1 MYRFFILMM
10 IGLTVFSNGFTQS
23 FPAIIPTP
31 ISTIQKEG
39 YFELNNETI
48 LYYDSASINSKNFL
62 ASFLLQYYKIKL
74 KAKPYNGDFKAI
86 NNSTN
91 TITLHKQTAENETYY
106 LNVEQKKI
114 IIEGSEKGVFY
125 GMQSLIQLLPT
136 EISNKKI
143 PCLTIFDA
151 PRFSY
156 RGLHLDVARHFFPV
170 SFIKKYID
178 FLALHKLNTFHWHLT
193 DDQGWR
199 IEIKKYPLL
208 TKIGSTRNQTL
219 IGPYGSNKYDDKKY
233 SGYYIQTEIK
243 EVIDYAS
250 KRYINII
257 PEIEMPGHSMAALAS
272 YPFLGCTKGPYKV
285 METWGVADDA
295 LCAGNDS
302 TYQFYQNVLDEIISL
317 FPSKTIHIGGDECAK
332 TRWKDCKVCQKKMKE
347 HHLKDEHELQG
358 FFIEE
363 IEKHINKKGKKII
376 GWDEIMEGGLAP
388 NAAVMSWRGEE
399 GGIAAAKQQH
409 EVVMTPGTPLYFD
422 HTQSIN
428 EDSVTQG
435 GLNTLKAVYNY
446 NPIPESL
453 MLHETPYI
461 LGAQANMWTEY
472 MDNEKKVEYMLFP
485 RISALSEALWTKLDN
500 KNYNKFEAKIPSIFA
515 RYDLWKINYSKAYF
529 DLESHVNNNDSGRIF
544 WQLISKNK
552 LGKIYCTTPNQSE
565 KQINEAVSITQS
577 GEYKAILKDEKNNP
591 LSSEISQTF
600 FINKAT
606 GKPISISIQPN
617 KSYAANGAKSLVDGI
632 QNKMG
637 MPKSAQF
644 LGFWGDDVDVIID
657 LQQEMNVDSIL
668 LHSFEQKASWIYR
681 PKSVKF
687 MVGTNEKELIVLNE
701 ETKISGVSNL
711 IYAQKVEKLARFIK
725 ISIKN
730 IGKIPESNPGA
741 GNNAWIFL
749 DEIEVK

>member
-1 MYRFFILMM
+1 MHRFFILWMLC
-10 IGLTVFSNGFTQS
+10 ISIFSKGFTQS
-23 FPAIIPTP
+23 IPAIIPTP

-39 YFELNNETI
+39 HFELNDETI
-48 LYYDSASINSKNFL
+48 LYYDSASINTKNFL
-62 ASFLLQYYKIKL
+62 ESFLLQHYEIKL

-91 TITLHKQTAENETYY
+91 TIMLHEQAAEKETYL
-106 LNVEQKKI
+106 LNVEQNKI
-114 IIEGSEKGVFY
+114 IIEGSETGVFY

-151 PRFSY
+151 PRFGY

-208 TKIGSTRNQTL
+208 TKIGSIRSQTL
-219 IGPYGSNKYDDKKY
+219 IGPYGSNKYDGKKY
-233 SGYYIQTEIK
+233 TGFYTQAEIK
-243 EVIDYAS
+243 EVIQYAS
-250 KRYINII
+250 ERYINII
-257 PEIEMPGHSMAALAS
+257 PEIEMPGHSLAALAS

-285 METWGVADDA
+285 LETWGVADDA

-302 TYQFYQNVLDEIISL
+302 TFQFYQNVLDEIISL
-317 FPSKTIHIGGDECAK
+317 FPSKFIHIGGDECAK
-332 TRWKDCKVCQKKMKE
+332 TRWKECKVCQKKMKA
-347 HHLKDEHELQG
+347 HNLKDEHELQG
-358 FFIEE
+358 FFIGL

-453 MLHETPYI
+453 SLHETPYI

-485 RISALSEALWTKLDN
+485 RIAALSEALWTKLDN
-500 KNYNKFEAKIPSIFA
+500 KNYNKFEAKITSIFA

-529 DLESHVNNNDSGRIF
+529 DIESHVINNDSGEIF

-552 LGKIYCTTPNQSE
+552 LGKIYYTAPNQSE
-565 KQINEAVSITQS
+565 KEINEAVIISQS

-606 GKPISISIQPN
+606 GKPISISVQPN
-617 KSYAANGAKSLVDGI
+617 KSYAADGAKTLVDGI

-637 MPKSAQF
+637 MPKSSQF
-644 LGFWGDDVDVIID
+644 LGFWGDDVDVVID
-657 LQQEMNVDSIL
+657 LQEETDVNSIL

-681 PKSVKF
+681 PESVKF
-687 MVGTNEKELIVLNE
+687 MVGKNEKEFVELKE
-701 ETKISGVSNL
+701 EIKISGASNL
-711 IYAQKVEKLARFIK
+711 IYTQKVEKLTRFIK
-725 ISIKN
+725 LSIKN
-730 IGKIPESNPGA
+730 IGLIPENNPGA
-741 GNNAWIFL
+741 GNNTWIFL

>member
-1 MYRFFILMM
+1 MHRFFILMM
-10 IGLTVFSNGFTQS
+10 ICISVFSNGFTQT
-23 FPAIIPTP
+23 FPTIIPTP

-39 YFELNNETI
+39 HFELNNETI
-48 LYYDSASINSKNFL
+48 LYYDSATINSKNFL
-62 ASFLLQYYKIKL
+62 QSFLLEHYKIKL
-74 KAKPYNGDFKAI
+74 KSKQFNGDFKAI
-86 NNSTN
+86 KNSTN
-91 TITLHKQTAENETYY
+91 TITLHEQASEKETYL
-106 LNVEQKKI
+106 LNVEQNKI
-114 IIEGSEKGVFY
+114 IIEGSESGVFY
-125 GMQSLIQLLPT
+125 GMQTLIQLLPT

-208 TKIGSTRNQTL
+208 TKIGSIRSQTL
-219 IGPYGSNKYDDKKY
+219 IGPYGSNKYDGKKY
-233 SGYYIQTEIK
+233 GGFYTQAEIK
-243 EVIDYAS
+243 EVINYAS

-257 PEIEMPGHSMAALAS
+257 PEIEMPGHSLAALAS

-285 METWGVADDA
+285 LETWGVADDA

-302 TYQFYQNVLDEIISL
+302 TYQFYENVLDEIISL
-317 FPSKTIHIGGDECAK
+317 FPSTFIHIGGDECAK
-332 TRWKDCKVCQKKMKE
+332 TRWKDCKVCQEKMKE

-358 FFIEE
+358 YFIGE

-435 GLNTLKAVYNY
+435 GLNTLKDVYNY
-446 NPIPESL
+446 NPIPEAL

-485 RISALSEALWTKLDN
+485 RIAALSEALWTKLDH
-500 KNYNKFEAKIPSIFA
+500 KNYTTFEEKIPAIFA

-529 DLESHVNNNDSGRIF
+529 DLESHVINNDSGKIF
-544 WQLISKNK
+544 WHLISKNK
-552 LGKIYCTTPNQSE
+552 LGKIYCTVPNQNE
-565 KQINEAVSITQS
+565 KQINEVVPISQS

-591 LSSEISQTF
+591 LSSEINQTF

-606 GKPISISIQPN
+606 GKPISISVQPN
-617 KSYAANGAKSLVDGI
+617 KSYAANGAKTLVDGI

-644 LGFWGDDVDVIID
+644 LGFWGDDVEVIID
-657 LQQEMNVDSIL
+657 LQEEMNVDSIL

-681 PKSVKF
+681 PKEVTF
-687 MVGTNEKELIVLNE
+687 MLSYDGINYTQNAEKSE
-701 ETKISGVSNL
+701 ISGISNL
-711 IYAQKVEKLARFIK
+711 IYCQKISSKARFLK

-730 IGKIPESNPGA
+730 IGLIPENNPGA

>member
-1 MYRFFILMM
+1 MM

-114 IIEGSEKGVFY
+114 IIEGSETGVFY

-233 SGYYIQTEIK
+233 SGYYTQTEIK

-295 LCAGNDS
+295 ICAGNDS

-332 TRWKDCKVCQKKMKE
+332 TRWKVCKVCQMKMKE

-358 FFIEE
+358 FFIGE

-446 NPIPESL
+446 NPIPEAL

-472 MDNEKKVEYMLFP
+472 MNNEKKVEYMLFP
-485 RISALSEALWTKLDN
+485 RIAALSEALWTKLDN
-500 KNYNKFEAKIPSIFA
+500 KNYTKFEAKIPTIFA

-529 DLESHVNNNDSGRIF
+529 DLESHVINNDSGKIF
-544 WQLISKNK
+544 WHLISKNK
-552 LGKIYCTTPNQSE
+552 LGKIYCKTPNQSE
-565 KQINEAVSITQS
+565 KEIKEAVAISQS
-577 GEYKAILKDEKNNP
+577 GEYKAILKDEKNIP

-617 KSYAANGAKSLVDGI
+617 KSYAADGAKTLVDGI

-657 LQQEMNVDSIL
+657 LQKEMNVESIL

-687 MVGTNEKELIVLNE
+687 LVGINEKELVELNE

-711 IYAQKVEKLARFIK
+711 IYTQKIEKLARFIK

-730 IGKIPESNPGA
+730 IGLIPEKNPGA

>member
-1 MYRFFILMM
+1 MYRFFILW
-10 IGLTVFSNGFTQS
+10 ILCISVFTNGFSQS
-23 FPAIIPTP
+23 KPAIIPTP
-31 ISTIQKEG
+31 ISLTQKDG
-39 YFELNNETI
+39 YFNMNDETI
-48 LYYDSASINSKNFL
+48 VYYDSASINTKNFL
-62 ASFLLQYYKIKL
+62 VPFLQENYKIKL
-74 KAKPYNGDFKAI
+74 KSKWHNGNPTQINSISNAI
-86 NNSTN
+86 ILHQNSS
-91 TITLHKQTAENETYY
+91 LKETYF
-106 LNVEQKKI
+106 LHIDKSKVT
-114 IIEGSEKGVFY
+114 IEGSEAGVFY

-136 EISNKKI
+136 NLSSLKI
-143 PCLTIFDA
+143 PCLTIYDA

-156 RGLHLDVARHFFPV
+156 RGLHLDVSRHFFPIT
-170 SFIKKYID
+170 FIKRYID

-208 TKIGSTRNQTL
+208 TKIGSVRNQTL
-219 IGPYGSNKYDDKKY
+219 IGPYGSNKYDGKKY
-233 SGYYIQTEIK
+233 GGFYTQTQIK
-243 EVIDYAS
+243 EIIQYAS
-250 KRYINII
+250 ERYINII
-257 PEIEMPGHSMAALAS
+257 PEIEMPGHSQAALAS
-272 YPFLGCTKGPYKV
+272 YPFLGCNKGPYKV
-285 METWGVADDA
+285 LETWGVADDA

-302 TYQFYQNVLDEIISL
+302 TYQFYQNVLDEIIPL
-317 FPSKTIHIGGDECAK
+317 FPYQYIHIGGDECAK
-332 TRWKDCKVCQKKMKE
+332 TRWKECKDCQNKIKSNN
-347 HHLKDEHELQG
+347 LKDEHELQG
-358 FFIEE
+358 YFIKRM
-363 IEKHINKKGKKII
+363 EKYINQKGKKII

-409 EVVMTPGTPLYFD
+409 EVVMTPGKPLYFD

-435 GLNTLKAVYNY
+435 GLNTLKDVYNY

-485 RISALSEALWTKLDN
+485 RIAALSEVLWTKLDN
-500 KNYNKFEAKIPSIFA
+500 KNYNKFEEKIPTIFA
-515 RYDLWKINYSKAYF
+515 KYDLWKINYSKAYF
-529 DLESHVNNNDSGRIF
+529 DLESHVINNDSGKIF
-544 WQLISKNK
+544 WHLISKNK
-552 LGKIYCTTPNQSE
+552 LSKIYCKAPNQSE
-565 KQINEAVSITQS
+565 KVISQAVPITQS
-577 GEYKAILKDEKNNP
+577 GEYKAILKDEKNKP

-606 GKPISISIQPN
+606 GKPISLSVSPN
-617 KSYAANGAKSLVDGI
+617 KSYAADGAKTLVDGI

-644 LGFWGDDVDVIID
+644 LGFWGDDVDLTID
-657 LQQEMNVDSIL
+657 LQEEMNIDSIL
-668 LHSFEQKASWIYR
+668 LHSFEQRASWIYR
-681 PKSVKF
+681 PKEVTF
-687 MVGTNEKELIVLNE
+687 MYSDDGINFIQHAEKPQ
-701 ETKISGVSNL
+701 ISGISNL
-711 IYAQKVEKLARFIK
+711 IYRQKIASKTRFIK

-730 IGKIPESNPGA
+730 IGLIPENNPGA

>member
-10 IGLTVFSNGFTQS
+10 IGLSVFSNGFTQS
-23 FPAIIPTP
+23 FPVIIPTP

-39 YFELNNETI
+39 HFELNNETI

-62 ASFLLQYYKIKL
+62 ESFLLQHYKIKL
-74 KAKPYNGDFKAI
+74 KTKSYNRDFKVI
-86 NNSTN
+86 NNSNN
-91 TITLHKQTAENETYY
+91 TIVLHEQAAENETYY
-106 LNVEQKKI
+106 LNVEQNKI
-114 IIEGSEKGVFY
+114 IIEGSETGVFY

-136 EISNKKI
+136 QISNKKI

-208 TKIGSTRNQTL
+208 TKIGSIRSQTL
-219 IGPYGSNKYDDKKY
+219 IGAYGSNKYDGKEY
-233 SGYYIQTEIK
+233 AGYYTQAEIK

-347 HHLKDEHELQG
+347 QNLKDEHELQG
-358 FFIEE
+358 FFIGE
-363 IEKHINKKGKKII
+363 IEKHINKKGKKMI

-446 NPIPESL
+446 NAIPESL
-453 MLHETPYI
+453 MPHETPYI

-485 RISALSEALWTKLDN
+485 RIAALSEALWTKLDN
-500 KNYNKFEAKIPSIFA
+500 KNYNKFESKIPTVFA

-529 DLESHVNNNDSGRIF
+529 DVESHVINNDLGKIF

-552 LGKIYCTTPNQSE
+552 LGKIYYKAPNQNE
-565 KQINEAVSITQS
+565 KKINEAVPITQS
-577 GEYKAILKDEKNNP
+577 GAYKAILKDEKNNP

-600 FINKAT
+600 YINKAT
-606 GKPISISIQPN
+606 GKPISISVQPN
-617 KSYAANGAKSLVDGI
+617 KSYAGNGAQSLVDGI

-657 LQQEMNVDSIL
+657 LQKEMNVDSIL

-687 MVGTNEKELIVLNE
+687 MIGKNEKEFVEIND

-711 IYAQKVEKLARFIK
+711 IYGQKVGKLARFIK

-730 IGKIPESNPGA
+730 IGIIPENNPGA

>member
-1 MYRFFILMM
+1 MYRFIILMM
-10 IGLTVFSNGFTQS
+10 IGLTVFTNGFTQS

-62 ASFLLQYYKIKL
+62 ASFLLQHYKIKL
-74 KAKPYNGDFKAI
+74 KAKPYNGDFNAI

-114 IIEGSEKGVFY
+114 IIEGSETGVFY

-143 PCLTIFDA
+143 SCLTIFDA

-219 IGPYGSNKYDDKKY
+219 IGPYGSNKYDGKKY
-233 SGYYIQTEIK
+233 AGYYTQAEIK

-257 PEIEMPGHSMAALAS
+257 PEIEMPGHSIAALAS

-332 TRWKDCKVCQKKMKE
+332 TRWKVCKVCQMKMKE

-358 FFIEE
+358 FFIGE

-376 GWDEIMEGGLAP
+376 GWDEIMEVGLAP

-422 HTQSIN
+422 HTQNIN
-428 EDSVTQG
+428 EDSITQG

-446 NPIPESL
+446 NPIPEAL

-485 RISALSEALWTKLDN
+485 RIAALSEALWTKLDN
-500 KNYNKFEAKIPSIFA
+500 KNYNKFEAKISSIFA
-515 RYDLWKINYSKAYF
+515 RYDLWEINYSKAYF
-529 DLESHVNNNDSGRIF
+529 DLESHVINNDSGKIF
-544 WQLISKNK
+544 WQLISKNR
-552 LGKIYCTTPNQSE
+552 LGKIYCKTPNQSE
-565 KQINEAVSITQS
+565 KQINEAVPISQS
-577 GEYKAILKDEKNNP
+577 GEYKAILKDEKNIP
-591 LSSEISQTF
+591 LSSEIRQTF

-617 KSYAANGAKSLVDGI
+617 KSYAADGAKTLVDGI

-644 LGFWGDDVDVIID
+644 LGFWGDDVEVIID
-657 LQQEMNVDSIL
+657 LQKEMNVESIL

-687 MVGTNEKELIVLNE
+687 LVGINEKELVELNE

-711 IYAQKVEKLARFIK
+711 IYTQKIEKLARFIK

-730 IGKIPESNPGA
+730 IGLIPENNPGA